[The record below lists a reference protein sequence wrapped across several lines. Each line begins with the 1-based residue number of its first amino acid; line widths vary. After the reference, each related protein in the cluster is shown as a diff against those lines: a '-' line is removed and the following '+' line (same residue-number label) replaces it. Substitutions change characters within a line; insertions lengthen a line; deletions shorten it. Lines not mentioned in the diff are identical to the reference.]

1 MSKYGLHPGRL
12 DLRSVGAITFGPEG
26 ILFVAD
32 NVRATVSAIDVP
44 DVAEGDAAAPITV
57 DHLDARL
64 AAFLGC
70 ERRDVVIRD
79 MAVHPISGAVYLSV
93 MRGHGESATPLILR
107 LDGDGS
113 LREVSLE
120 AVDFDELA
128 LDDAP
133 KADDERVV
141 VRLDGEEGMDCEEI
155 EVRGVHLRLYKDR
168 LRSATITDLAWIDGM
183 LLVAGVSNEEFSSTL
198 RRVAF
203 PFDGD
208 ASSNSLEIYHVSHG
222 KYETA
227 SPIRTFVPY
236 DGNTSVLASYTCTPV
251 VRFSLRDFQPGA
263 QVAGRTV
270 AELGSMNQPL
280 DMVSYRRDGEEFLL
294 VSNTRHPLLKMACR
308 DIDAQG
314 PLTQHLE
321 PVGVPREELAH
332 EGVIHMANLDD
343 SHVLMLQ
350 REESGALHVRSYST
364 ASL

>member
-1 MSKYGLHPGRL
+1 MSKYGLHNGRVP
-12 DLRSVGAITFGPEG
+12 LRSVGAITFGPAG

-32 NVRATVSAIDVP
+32 NLRATVSAIDV
-44 DVAEGDAAAPITV
+44 ADADEHDGEPITLE
-57 DHLDARL
+57 HLDARL
-64 AAFLGC
+64 AALLGC
-70 ERRDVVIRD
+70 ERRDLVIRD
-79 MAVHPISGAVYLSV
+79 MAVHPVSGAVYLSV
-93 MRGHGESATPLILR
+93 QRGHGEGAQPLLVR
-107 LDGDGS
+107 ASGDGT
-113 LREVSLE
+113 LAEVDLDH
-120 AVDFDELA
+120 VDFAEIA

-133 KADDERVV
+133 PADDERVV

-168 LRSATITDLAWIDGM
+168 LRSATVTDLAWVDGL

-198 RRVAF
+198 RRIDF

-251 VRFSLRDFQPGA
+251 VQFSLGDFRSGA

-280 DMVSYRRDGEEFLL
+280 DMVSYRREGEEYLL

-308 DIDAQG
+308 DIDQQG
-314 PLTQHLE
+314 PLTAPLE
-321 PVGVPREELAH
+321 PVGVARQELEH
-332 EGVIHMANLDD
+332 EGVSHMANLGEA
-343 SHVLMLQ
+343 HVLMLQ
-350 REESGALHVRSYST
+350 RASDGGIHLRSYAT
-364 ASL
+364 AAL

>member
-1 MSKYGLHPGRL
+1 MGKYGLQAGQVP
-12 DLRSVGAITFGPEG
+12 LRSVAAITFGPDG

-32 NVRATVSAIDVP
+32 NVRATVSAIDVA
-44 DVAEGDAAAPITV
+44 DGDQHDGAPLTV
-57 DHLDARL
+57 EHLDARL

-70 ERRDVVIRD
+70 TRDDLVIRD
-79 MAVHPISGAVYLSV
+79 MAVHPDSGAVYLAV
-93 MRGHGESATPLILR
+93 QRGHGEGAQPLVVR
-107 LDGDGS
+107 VSGDGT
-113 LREVSLE
+113 LGEVNLDH
-120 AVDFDELA
+120 VDFAELA

-133 KADDERVV
+133 SADDERIV

-168 LRSATITDLAWIDGM
+168 LRSATITDLAWVDGL

-227 SPIRTFVPY
+227 SPIRSFVPY

-251 VRFSLRDFQPGA
+251 VRFSLGDFSPGT

-280 DMVSYRRDGEEFLL
+280 DMVSYRRDGEEYLL
-294 VSNTRHPLLKMACR
+294 VSNTRHPLLKMASR
-308 DIDAQG
+308 DIDRQG
-314 PLTQHLE
+314 PLTDPVE
-321 PVGVPREELAH
+321 PVGVPRQELDH
-332 EGVIHMANLDD
+332 EGVSHMANLGDA
-343 SHVLMLQ
+343 HVLMLQ
-350 REESGALHVRSYST
+350 RSHDGGIHLRSYVT